1 MAMALPQTRSDGL
14 LMHLTKYKRDS
25 TIEEKKPEKRTMTDQ
40 HPENHQNHLAKL
52 IKKRGPIRTIGVIG
66 MGYVGIPAAVL
77 FADIPGINHVFGFQ
91 RNSKTSG
98 YKIAML
104 NRGESPLKG
113 EEPGLEPLLKKVV
126 SAGTFSCTPD
136 FSKIADCDAVTLA
149 IQTPFKDHAD
159 LLPDFTPLIDGLRHV
174 GQNLR
179 PGMLVVLESTIT
191 PGTTAG
197 MARQILEEESG
208 LVAGRDFALA
218 HAPERVMVGRLLKNI
233 REHDR
238 IVGGI
243 DPISKMRAVELYTP
257 VLTTGRIIPMTAT
270 AAEVTKTAENTFR
283 DLQIAA
289 ANQLALYCEAMGV
302 NFYDVRAGIDS
313 LKGEGI
319 TRAILWPGAGV
330 GGHCL
335 TKDTYHLE
343 RGVQLAAE
351 ARDATETGIAG
362 GATAAEIPSETPAET
377 GSTPKPEKAGESLGA
392 RKTRAT
398 ALDYPEGRPSLYTLA
413 REINDFM
420 PVHMLH
426 LTESALAEAGK
437 PLAGAKIALL
447 GWAFINDSDDAR
459 NTPSD
464 PFYQAATAAGAEVR
478 VHDSW
483 VDPATSPDLPNP
495 DRPDGGLTMDLEQA
509 ISGADAVVIFTGH
522 AAYRGLVP
530 SEVRRL
536 CGCERPVI
544 VDGRNVVKPEEW
556 VTEGFV
562 YRGVG
567 RGEWN
572 SSNQEGCC
580 FMASFG
586 DVDVTKSI

>member
-1 MAMALPQTRSDGL
+1 
-14 LMHLTKYKRDS
+14 
-25 TIEEKKPEKRTMTDQ
+25 MTDQ
-40 HPENHQNHLAKL
+40 HSENHLAAL
-52 IKKRGPIRTIGVIG
+52 IKKRGPIKTIGVIG

-77 FADIPGINHVFGFQ
+77 FADVPGIGHVFGFQ
-91 RNSKTSG
+91 RDSKTSG

-113 EEPGLEPLLKKVV
+113 DEPGLEPLLKKVV
-126 SAGTFSCTPD
+126 DAGTFSCTPD
-136 FSKIADCDAVTLA
+136 FAKIADCDAVTLA

-197 MARQILEEESG
+197 IARQILEEESG
-208 LVAGRDFALA
+208 LVAGKDFALA
-218 HAPERVMVGRLLKNI
+218 HAPERVMVGRLLRNI

-243 DPISKMRAVELYTP
+243 NPVSTERAVELYTP
-257 VLTTGRIIPMTAT
+257 VLTTGRVIPMTAT

-343 RGVQLAAE
+343 RGVQLAIE
-351 ARDATETGIAG
+351 ARDATEAGIAG
-362 GATAAEIPSETPAET
+362 EETAPEISSE
-377 GSTPKPEKAGESLGA
+377 AGESPVA

-398 ALDYPEGRPSLYTLA
+398 ALDYPKGRPSLYTLA

-420 PVHMLH
+420 PLHMLH
-426 LTESALAEAGK
+426 LTEAALAEAGK
-437 PLAGAKIALL
+437 PLAGARIALL

-478 VHDSW
+478 VHDPW
-483 VDPATSPDLPNP
+483 VDPATSPDLPDP
-495 DRPDGGLTMDLEQA
+495 DQPDGGLTMDLEQA
-509 ISGADAVVIFTGH
+509 LASADAVVIFTGH
-522 AAYRGLVP
+522 AEYRGLVP
-530 SEVRRL
+530 SEVRRI
-536 CGCERPVI
+536 CGCEQPVI
-544 VDGRNVVKPEEW
+544 VDGRNIVEPEEW
-556 VTEGFV
+556 VKAGCV
-562 YRGVG
+562 YKGVG

-572 SSNQEGCC
+572 SREHSQ
-580 FMASFG
+580 
-586 DVDVTKSI
+586 